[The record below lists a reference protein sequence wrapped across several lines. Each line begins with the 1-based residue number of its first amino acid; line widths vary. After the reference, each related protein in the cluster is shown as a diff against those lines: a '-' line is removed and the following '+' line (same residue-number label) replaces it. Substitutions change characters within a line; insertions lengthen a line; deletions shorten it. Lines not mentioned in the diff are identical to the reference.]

1 MSLPILLPMMSP
13 ISPIAVLAVL
23 IAALATVKVL
33 AWCFGAPP
41 TQGRFVG
48 IDGLRG
54 YLALFVFVHHS
65 CIWYF
70 YLRTSQWL
78 VPPST
83 FFTQLGQSSVSFFFM
98 ITGFLFSEKILAGRT
113 KGVDWLKLYVSRVMR
128 LTPLYLF
135 TMALFFVIVAILTG
149 GTLNETPRALLANIF
164 QWLGFAIAGMP
175 DVNGLANTHI
185 IVAGVP
191 WTLAYEW
198 LFYLSLPL
206 LAAAIGVMPSLPVL
220 MIGAMGALGALV
232 FHPEL
237 RMLSFTSGIAAAM
250 IVRYDSFRRLAS
262 TPVASAIAIA
272 TTALAVTLF
281 PKSYVHFALLSV
293 SFVLIAGGATLFG
306 ALSNAVSRM
315 LGEMTYGLYLLHGLV
330 LFTLFTFVIGRQH
343 AASFSPLGHW
353 LIIVLTVPVLIAICF
368 ATFSFI
374 EKPAMH
380 STNRVTAWLRE
391 AARLDK
397 FRLVFRFVFR
407 FRSRVEARNDA

>member
-1 MSLPILLPMMSP
+1 MMSP
-13 ISPIAVLAVL
+13 ISPFAVLAVL
-23 IAALATVKVL
+23 IVALATVKLL
-33 AWCFGAPP
+33 AWRFGAPQA
-41 TQGRFVG
+41 QGRYIG

-83 FFTQLGQSSVSFFFM
+83 FFTQLGQSSVLFFFM

-113 KGVDWLKLYVSRVMR
+113 KGIDWLKLYVSRVMR

-135 TMALFFVIVAILTG
+135 AMALFFGIVAVLTG
-149 GTLNETPRALLANIF
+149 GTLNESPGALLVSVLE
-164 QWLGFAIAGMP
+164 WLGFAIAGMP
-175 DVNGLANTHI
+175 DVNGLANAHL

-198 LFYLSLPL
+198 LFYLCLPL
-206 LAAAIGVMPSLPVL
+206 LAMAIGVMPSLPVL
-220 MIGAMGALGALV
+220 MIGVMGALGAIV

-237 RMLSFTSGIAAAM
+237 RMLSFTSGIIAAAL
-250 IVRYDSFRRLAS
+250 VRNDAFRRLAS
-262 TPVASAIAIA
+262 TPAASALAIV
-272 TTALAVTLF
+272 TTALAVTIF
-281 PKSYVHFALLSV
+281 PKSYGHFALLSV

-306 ALSNAVSRM
+306 ALSNALSRM
-315 LGEMTYGLYLLHGLV
+315 LGEMTYSIYLLHGLV
-330 LFTLFTFVIGRQH
+330 LFTLFTAVIGKPQ
-343 AASFSPLGHW
+343 AAHFSPFEHW
-353 LIIVLTVPVLIAICF
+353 LIIALTVPVLIVICY
-368 ATFSFI
+368 ATFSLI

-397 FRLVFRFVFR
+397 ARLVLRLK
-407 FRSRVEARNDA
+407 SRVQVRNDV